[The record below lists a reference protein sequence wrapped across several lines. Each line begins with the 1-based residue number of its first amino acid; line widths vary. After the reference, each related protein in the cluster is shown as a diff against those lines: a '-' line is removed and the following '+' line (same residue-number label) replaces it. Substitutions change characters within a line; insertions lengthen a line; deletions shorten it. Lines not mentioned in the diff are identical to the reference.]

1 MWLCGLRR
9 KKKSYSSVSYSSYEH
24 ASPSQATTST
34 SGFLVGS
41 RETEKLS
48 DSLSQA
54 DKYGTS
60 GSVEVVDRSDTTNNG
75 HGGSLDHM
83 STPTDDHLKALT
95 SGTGDAFKSVT
106 VGTSIKDGA
115 KRVLGEDFLD
125 VLVFDAA
132 RTVLFSNVP
141 NLDEGEL
148 PAIASVFADRSK
160 AMLKGITLKGQRY
173 EVHRYHPPLVY
184 GRTAT
189 KSEKDS
195 VGVAL
200 CKTSTA
206 NGEMTVFA
214 LVTYRMPALS
224 ARMVPRLQRFCKEIV
239 EPLQQ
244 WWFIN

>member
-95 SGTGDAFKSVT
+95 SGTGDEHQ
-106 VGTSIKDGA
+106 GRGEEG
-115 KRVLGEDFLD
+115 LG
-125 VLVFDAA
+125 
-132 RTVLFSNVP
+132 
-141 NLDEGEL
+141 
-148 PAIASVFADRSK
+148 
-160 AMLKGITLKGQRY
+160 
-173 EVHRYHPPLVY
+173 
-184 GRTAT
+184 
-189 KSEKDS
+189 
-195 VGVAL
+195 
-200 CKTSTA
+200 
-206 NGEMTVFA
+206 
-214 LVTYRMPALS
+214 
-224 ARMVPRLQRFCKEIV
+224 
-239 EPLQQ
+239 
-244 WWFIN
+244 